1 VLIVPSATAPRFKMT
16 RSLRPI
22 FHRVIRRDK
31 SKFEFGDMLRLVFK
45 FKLEFELTG
54 RTLV

>member
-1 VLIVPSATAPRFKMT
+1 MA
-16 RSLRPI
+16 RSVRLI

-31 SKFEFGDMLRLVFK
+31 SKCEFGDMLRLVFK